1 MYLFV
6 TCIGKLSDDLYW
18 IIFYITKTCND
29 PPLVTKWMES
39 NNAPDR
45 NDFLSVKTSRM
56 SQMSSIS
63 INLSYHQDMKK
74 KLTNSSQMFF
84 FCTSELFITKT
95 GHDTDN
101 LLCFHICDASTGCG
115 TEKSLV
121 YIVYV

>member
-63 INLSYHQDMKK
+63 INLSYHQDTKK
-74 KLTNSSQMFF
+74 KKCDKGITNVFQ
-84 FCTSELFITKT
+84 FCEPQLSITKT
-95 GHDTDN
+95 GHE
-101 LLCFHICDASTGCG
+101 S
-115 TEKSLV
+115 S
-121 YIVYV
+121 